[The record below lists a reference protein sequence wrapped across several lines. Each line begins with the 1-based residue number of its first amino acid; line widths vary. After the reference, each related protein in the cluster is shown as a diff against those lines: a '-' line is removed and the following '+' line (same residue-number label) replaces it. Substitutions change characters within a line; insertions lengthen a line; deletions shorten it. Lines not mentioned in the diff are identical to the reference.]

1 MAEQRLKHVV
11 FNIDSVLYFYDG
23 ELPVK
28 EGVVTVPDGADVWAG
43 AAWVQG
49 YQIDADTGEPLSWT
63 DVTERATRAV
73 VAKSDK
79 KGSAKS
85 DEGSDAGRQPIQEDG
100 LRTGEQPRADEL
112 PLEGDGSGDG
122 DGAANG
128 DAGSGTFGLADLDAL
143 R

>member
-28 EGVVTVPDGADVWAG
+28 EGVVTVPDGNDVWAG
-43 AAWVQG
+43 SAWVQG
-49 YQIDADTGEPLSWT
+49 YQLDADTGEQLSWT
-63 DVTERATRAV
+63 DVTERATRAA

-85 DEGSDAGRQPIQEDG
+85 DASSDAGRQPIQEDG
-100 LRTGEQPRADEL
+100 LRTSEQPRADEL

-122 DGAANG
+122 DGVADG